1 MNPLFSKMLQWVDL
15 SFLGQTTFSLLVTL
29 VLCGA
34 IGLEREH
41 VHRPAGVRTH
51 LLVGLSSCL
60 VMLTS
65 HFLLRKYDGQITI
78 DITRLSAQILSGIG
92 FLGAGTIIREG
103 YSVKG
108 LTTAASLWSVACIG
122 IASGAGFYSGATILT
137 IIILGALA
145 YLKIR
150 RKSPSIFFIKILLE
164 NVDETLVSVEK
175 LLDEYHIFVHQ
186 IEITPFVKS
195 SQRMVKI
202 KISMPPELNGIRFIL
217 QQIETLEGVISTSI
231 E

>member
-1 MNPLFSKMLQWVDL
+1 MHPVVSYLLKLVDWP
-15 SFLGQTTFSLLVTL
+15 FFGQTILALVVTL
-29 VLCGA
+29 LLCGA

-65 HFLLRKYDGQITI
+65 QFLLRKFQGEITI
-78 DITRLSAQILSGIG
+78 DITRLSAQVLSGIG

-122 IASGAGFYSGATILT
+122 IACGSGFYSGATILT

-145 YLKIR
+145 YMKNRRKASTILYLKI
-150 RKSPSIFFIKILLE
+150 ILN
-164 NVDETLVSVEK
+164 NVDETLQPVEK
-175 LLDEYHIFVHQ
+175 LLEDYHIFVHQ
-186 IEITPFVKS
+186 VEITSFVKDT
-195 SQRMVKI
+195 QRMVKI
-202 KISMPPELNGIRFIL
+202 KLSMPPELNSLGFVV
-217 QQIETLEGVISTSI
+217 QQIEAIDGVISTSV